1 MKAIMHEEYG
11 PPGVLKFGDMIML
24 KPLWE
29 KIWIG
34 IFGLFIAFN
43 LKKRKIGL
51 DDGYG
56 LVNPDDNSCSN
67 SRNI

>member
-34 IFGLFIAFN
+34 IFGLFIAFR
-43 LKKRKIGL
+43 LKKNRLGRWVW
-51 DDGYG
+51 YG
-56 LVNPDDNSCSN
+56 ES
-67 SRNI
+67 